1 MKFKIDENLP
11 IEVGESLRNEGYDS
25 VTVLNQNLS
34 GTSDTN
40 LAEICLKE
48 RRILVTLD
56 IDFADI
62 RTYPPEKYA
71 GIIVLRLKR
80 QDKLHV
86 LEIFS
91 HAARLFSDEPIE
103 RHLWIV
109 EEDKIRI
116 RS

>member
-103 RHLWIV
+103 RH
-109 EEDKIRI
+109 
-116 RS
+116 

>member
-34 GTSDTN
+34 GTSDTK
-40 LAEICLKE
+40 LATICRKE
-48 RRILVTLD
+48 KRILVTLD
-56 IDFADI
+56 NDFANI
-62 RTYPPEKYA
+62 RTYPPEKFS
-71 GIIVLRLKR
+71 GIIVLRLKQ
-80 QDKLHV
+80 QDKPHV
-86 LEIFS
+86 LKIFS
-91 HAARLFSDEPIE
+91 HAIRLFTEEPIE